1 MTLWCVNIHGPDDV
15 VAVADYPT
23 AIKVANTFN
32 AWWQRQERR
41 ENDPHL
47 WAVPIEWPYSEASH
61 AESLVDTSGEYAGFI
76 AAALASSEA
85 IEWTPEL
92 EAARIALCH
101 FWLKIA
107 DDPQEG
113 GVRYPELGRRAI
125 ETEQALTILGD
136 YARLTAERT

>member
-1 MTLWCVNIHGPDDV
+1 
-15 VAVADYPT
+15 
-23 AIKVANTFN
+23 
-32 AWWQRQERR
+32 
-41 ENDPHL
+41 
-47 WAVPIEWPYSEASH
+47 
-61 AESLVDTSGEYAGFI
+61 LVDTSGEYAGFV

-113 GVRYPELGRRAI
+113 GVRFPELGRRAI

-136 YARLTAERT
+136 YARLAAERT

>member
-1 MTLWCVNIHGPDDV
+1 MNLWCVNIHGPDDV
-15 VAVADYPT
+15 IAVADYRT
-23 AIKVANTFN
+23 AIKVANAFN
-32 AWWQRQERR
+32 AWWQRQEIRAH
-41 ENDPHL
+41 DPHM
-47 WAVPIEWPYSEASH
+47 WAVPIEWPHSEASH
-61 AESLVDTSGEYAGFI
+61 AESVADTAGEYAGFI
-76 AAALASSEA
+76 AAAVASGEA

-113 GVRYPELGRRAI
+113 GARYPELGRKAI

-136 YARLTAERT
+136 HARLAAGRS